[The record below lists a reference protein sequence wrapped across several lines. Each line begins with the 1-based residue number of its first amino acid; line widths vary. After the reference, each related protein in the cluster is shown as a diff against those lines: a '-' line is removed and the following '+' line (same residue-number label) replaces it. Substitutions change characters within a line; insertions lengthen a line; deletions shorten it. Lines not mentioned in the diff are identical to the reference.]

1 MHLEKKKVYLMLQMQ
16 KVNSIQLCYFLK
28 PGLGSNNKLTAIPI
42 IFLWDRGMIGSSKS
56 VRNLERWYLSVPIED
71 KIGNKEKLLLWRFN
85 L

>member
-56 VRNLERWYLSVPIED
+56 VRNLSVPIED
-71 KIGNKEKLLLWRFN
+71 KIGNKEKLFLWRFN